1 MATTFTWA
9 VAQLDR
15 ETADGYVFTAHYTV
29 NAKNDTYS
37 AGAYGSVALERPE
50 TLVPFA
56 SLTEEQVIGWIQDKL
71 GGAEKVTE
79 IQDALQKQLD
89 EQEAPSKASGVPW
102 SVA

>member
-9 VAQLDR
+9 VSQLDR

-29 NAKNDTYS
+29 NAANDTYS
-37 AGAYGSVALERPE
+37 AGAYGSVSLDRPD

-56 SLTEEQVIGWIQDKL
+56 SLTEEQVIGWVQDKL

-79 IQDALQKQLD
+79 IQDALQGQLD
-89 EQEAPSKASGVPW
+89 EQAAPTKASGVPW
-102 SVA
+102 SA